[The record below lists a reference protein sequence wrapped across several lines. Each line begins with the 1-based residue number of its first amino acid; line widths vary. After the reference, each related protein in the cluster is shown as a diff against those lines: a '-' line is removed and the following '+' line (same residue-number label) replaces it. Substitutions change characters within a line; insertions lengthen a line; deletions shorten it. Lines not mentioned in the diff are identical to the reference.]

1 MVNNSQKRRSLRG
14 TIVESLPNDLFR
26 VRLDDQNTLLA
37 HIGTRRGNDFLRLLP
52 GDRVEVEPSSA
63 DRRRGRITERCQK

>member
-1 MVNNSQKRRSLRG
+1 MAKALEKRGGMRG

-37 HIGTRRGNDFLRLLP
+37 HVGTRSGNDFLRLLP
-52 GDRVEVEPSSA
+52 GDRVEVEPSA
-63 DRRRGRITERCQK
+63 NDRRRGRITERCKT

>member
-1 MVNNSQKRRSLRG
+1 MANDRERQRSVG

-37 HIGTRRGNDFLRLLP
+37 HIGTRSSKDFLRLLP
-52 GDRVEVEPSSA
+52 GDRVEVEPSPY
-63 DRRRGRITERCQK
+63 DRRRGRITERCKT